1 MVKIISDST
10 FDLSKELIEKYQ
22 IDILPLH
29 IHLGEEEF
37 EDGKNITPE
46 EIFAWSDKNKATPK
60 TSVASITEVA
70 DLFKKYKGEIVCFS
84 ISEEMS
90 TTANVMR
97 LAAQELER
105 EEEIFIV
112 NSKNLSTG
120 LGLLVIEASVMA
132 MKGKC
137 AKEIVKEIEQMIPKV
152 RSSFVVDTLTYLHR
166 GGRCSG
172 VAALAGSALQLHPKI
187 SVQNGKME
195 AGKKYRGKIN
205 KVVMSY
211 VKELEEELKNA
222 KKDRVF
228 ITHSGCE
235 KEVVEE
241 VYRFLKELNVFD
253 EIIETKAGS
262 VISSHCGPSTLG
274 VLYMIK

>member
-10 FDLSKELIEKYQ
+10 CDLSKELIEKYQ

-29 IHLGEEEF
+29 IHLGDEEY
-37 EDGKNITPE
+37 EDGKTITPE

-60 TSVASITEVA
+60 TSVASIAEVA
-70 DLFKKYKGEIVCFS
+70 DLFKKYEGEIICFAV
-84 ISEEMS
+84 SEEMS
-90 TTANVMR
+90 TSANVMR
-97 LAAQELER
+97 LAVQELER
-105 EEEIFIV
+105 EEEIFVI

-120 LGLLVIEASVMA
+120 IGLLVMEAATMA
-132 MKGKC
+132 MQGKE
-137 AKEIVKEIEQMIPKV
+137 AKKIVKEIEQMIPKV

-187 SVQNGKME
+187 VVHNGTME

-222 KKDRVF
+222 KQDRVF

-241 VYRFLKELNVFD
+241 VRAYLKQLNVFE
-253 EIIETKAGS
+253 EIIETRAGS
-262 VISSHCGPSTLG
+262 VISSHCGPATLG
-274 VLYMIK
+274 VLYMVK

>member
-10 FDLSKELIEKYQ
+10 CDLSKELIEKYQ

-60 TSVASITEVA
+60 TSVASITEIA

-120 LGLLVIEASVMA
+120 IGLLVIEAATMA

-137 AKEIVKEIEQMIPKV
+137 AKEIVEEIERMIPKV

-187 SVQNGKME
+187 IVQNGKME

-205 KVVMSY
+205 KAVMSY

-262 VISSHCGPSTLG
+262 VISSHCGPATLG
-274 VLYMIK
+274 VLYMIN

>member
-10 FDLSKELIEKYQ
+10 CDLSKELIEKYQ

-46 EIFAWSDKNKATPK
+46 EIFAWSDKHKATPK
-60 TSVASITEVA
+60 TSVASIIEVA

-97 LAAQELER
+97 LAVQELER
-105 EEEIFIV
+105 EEEIFVI

-120 LGLLVIEASVMA
+120 LGLLVIEAATMA
-132 MKGKC
+132 MQGKC
-137 AKEIVKEIEQMIPKV
+137 AKEIVEEIEQMIPKV

-172 VAALAGSALQLHPKI
+172 VAALAGGALQLHPKI
-187 SVQNGKME
+187 IVQNGKME

-228 ITHSGCE
+228 ITHSGCDC
-235 KEVVEE
+235 EVVEE
-241 VYRFLKELNVFD
+241 VRGYLKQFNVFE

-262 VISSHCGPSTLG
+262 VISSHCGPATLG